1 MKKLLSL
8 VLALMMVV
16 SLFGCDYDNSD
27 RDDDEAEEY
36 IEEAEELIEE
46 GDYEGAI
53 EVLREG
59 LEETNSEE
67 IEEMLENLDII
78 TVPNIVGKYIDALPA
93 SDDYVIQESINRQ
106 YSTEFEAGQIIRQ
119 DPVSGSKVVRGTK
132 ITAFVSKGAPE
143 EVVEPFIPTEP
154 SEPIDATEAPS
165 ESTIICVFYY
175 NGATTFARL
184 EDLSNPDKYLESE
197 AEVQRIY
204 GNNYV
209 QWEYR
214 NEYGDNIVYG
224 DNVIQKRI
232 NLFLSNFAEIHCKA
246 YPTTDYQKLNFVILH
261 SKVNNRS
268 IVKNDE
274 NNYFISKTD
283 VNNTLKNFLGKS
295 VNPSE
300 GQEFRHPTS
309 TSPYD
314 VITYRNGNFYY
325 PLADGV
331 LTDYVAVATFMHKN
345 PDGTYYVEYDVYYVP
360 MGNLDD
366 YYGIDAEGAENDG
379 NISFEYSACAIVKDY
394 TRDNGKQSYQLVD
407 LY

>member
-59 LEETNSEE
+59 LEETDSEE
-67 IEEMLENLDII
+67 IEEMLEDLEKTLGFEDSKKPADTTAPYGEEFIEYPTEPIEII
-78 TVPNIVGKYIDALPA
+78 V
-93 SDDYVIQESINRQ
+93 
-106 YSTEFEAGQIIRQ
+106 
-119 DPVSGSKVVRGTK
+119 
-132 ITAFVSKGAPE
+132 
-143 EVVEPFIPTEP
+143 PTEP

-204 GNNYV
+204 GNNYE

-366 YYGIDAEGAENDG
+366 YYGMDAAGAENDG